1 MNVRALPALAAALLL
16 VGCPDAGK
24 APVDGSGP
32 AAIIT
37 TIIGGDAGSDGVAL
51 STLPD
56 ALPSDGAPKR
66 GGTLIWGRG
75 ADSVSLDPA
84 DVTDGESV
92 KAIEALFDT
101 LVRYQEGSTEVEP
114 ALATSWE
121 VSDDR
126 KVWTFTLREG
136 VKFHDGTALDADAV
150 VFSFERQRDPDH
162 EFHQGEFV
170 YWQDQFSFVTKV
182 EKKDAR
188 TVVFTLDRPFVPFLT
203 NLAMFTAS
211 IVSPAGF
218 RAAKERGESPASNPV
233 GTGPFKLA
241 EWRRGDAIVLEAFDD
256 HWGGRPHLDKLV
268 LRTIPDNN
276 SRFMLLQKGDLH
288 GMDGLNLADV
298 KQAAAAPEVT
308 VLAQPGMN
316 VAYMAFNTKKPP
328 FDDPR
333 VRRACAMALD
343 LDRVASRIYY
353 GLATPAAN
361 PLPPT
366 VFGHDDSI
374 APRKQDRDAAKR
386 LLAEAGHPQGFKTT
400 LWTMTNPRPYLPQP
414 DKMAQYVKAALAQ
427 IGVDATI
434 VPKEWA
440 SYLEEVQ
447 KAEHELCFMGWIGD
461 TGDPDNFLYVLLDR
475 DNARVGSASNYS
487 FYDDEVVHDL
497 LSRARVESDR
507 ERRAALYHEAQKKIF
522 EDCPMAP
529 LVHTT
534 QVAAFRKNVRGFRLH
549 PTGVLDF
556 RRTWLA
562 E

>member
-1 MNVRALPALAAALLL
+1 MNVRALTSALAAALLL
-16 VGCPDAGK
+16 TGCPDAPSARTDPGA
-24 APVDGSGP
+24 APV
-32 AAIIT
+32 T
-37 TIIGGDAGSDGVAL
+37 TASAGDEEGVAL
-51 STLPD
+51 SGLSD
-56 ALPSDGAPKR
+56 ALPDGGAPRR
-66 GGTLIWGRG
+66 GGTLIYGRG
-75 ADSVSLDPA
+75 ADAVSLDPA

-92 KAIEALFDT
+92 KAVVALFDT
-101 LVRYQEGSTEVEP
+101 LVRYAPDSTEIEP
-114 ALATSWE
+114 ALATAWE
-121 VSDDR
+121 VSEDR
-126 KVWTFTLREG
+126 ETWTFTLREG
-136 VKFHDGTALDADAV
+136 VAFHDGTPLDADAV
-150 VFSFERQRDPDH
+150 VFSFERQRDPAH

-170 YWQDQFSFVTKV
+170 YWKDQFSFVTKV

-218 RAAKERGESPASNPV
+218 REAKARGESPSSNPV
-233 GTGPFKLA
+233 GTGPFKLV
-241 EWRRGDAIVLEAFDD
+241 EWRRGDAIVLEAFDG
-256 HWGGRPHLDKLV
+256 HWGGRPHLDRLV

-276 SRFMLLQKGDLH
+276 SRFMLLQKGDLQ

-316 VAYMAFNTKKPP
+316 VAYMAFNTRRPP
-328 FDDPR
+328 FDDAR

-343 LDRVASRIYY
+343 LERVASRIYY

-366 VFGHDDSI
+366 LFGHDDTI
-374 APRKQDRDAAKR
+374 KPRPQDREAAKK

-400 LWTMTNPRPYLPQP
+400 LWTMSNPRPYLPQP

-447 KAEHELCFMGWIGD
+447 KAEHDLCFMGWIGD

-487 FYDDEVVHDL
+487 FYEDEAVHDL
-497 LSRARVESDR
+497 LGRARVEADPD
-507 ERRAALYHEAQKKIF
+507 RRADLYRQAQQKIF
-522 EDCPMAP
+522 EDCPMVP
-529 LVHTT
+529 LAHST
-534 QVAAFRKNVRGFRLH
+534 QVAAFGKHVRGFRLH
-549 PTGVLDF
+549 PTGKIDF
-556 RRTWLA
+556 RRAWLA